1 VPSSEDK
8 KYKLSIYLIKESYT
22 DDTQI
27 VPKCKEMNSY
37 EIPDEEGRLGT
48 LYIKTNY
55 VSVPKW
61 ADFFCDIFLPED
73 IGLATNSARAV
84 FIVTINNRKL
94 CLTFGHAHFLIEPLA
109 IVRNFGMKV
118 ALNIGGETSLRAV
131 DKTCLDVVEIKSKEQ
146 SSKEVGIE
154 NFGFDF
160 ETDILKSITAKNEDG
175 SSTLSGRDS
184 VSIGAAV
191 KIDTLRGFISDLLTK
206 YESDAYKE
214 KFAWVDNIAEER
226 DKSIIVRLT
235 QLLIEKVIIL
245 APCVWLAIPE
255 VIIWEEVSGFAYT
268 KQRSTRRS
276 PGVRQDIHLKQWF
289 NEVVNDDDV
298 GIDYLKRKKIFLF
311 DVNFDLYKQWPV
323 YHCLNAEIDLDGQKY
338 ILNDGSW
345 YLLNTDFVSDVNE
358 FFDLVEDSSVDLPP
372 YGRRKEPEYNS
383 FVATTYAND
392 FDLMDRKMIHIGG
405 GRSSIEFCDLY
416 TKDKQMIHVKKYG
429 GSSVLSH
436 LFQQGVVSG
445 ELFISSDSFRSKVNS
460 RLGGDY
466 KLNNVDN
473 RPNPAEYE
481 ICYAIMSA
489 VPGDLHIP
497 FFSKVVMKNAVKRL
511 QTFGYKVTKKKIP
524 IS

>member
-1 VPSSEDK
+1 MPSSEDK

-27 VPKCKEMNSY
+27 VPKCGEMNSY
-37 EIPDEEGRLGT
+37 EIPDEVGRLGT

-73 IGLATNSARAV
+73 IGLATKSARAV
-84 FIVTINNRKL
+84 FIVAINNKKL

-118 ALNIGGETSLRAV
+118 ALNVGGETSLRAV

-154 NFGFDF
+154 TFDFDF

-191 KIDTLRGFISDLLTK
+191 KLDTLREFLSDILTK

-214 KFAWVDNIAEER
+214 KFSWVDNVAEER
-226 DKSIIVRLT
+226 DKSVIARLI
-235 QLLIEKVIIL
+235 QLLIEKIMVL
-245 APCVWLAIPE
+245 DPRVWLAIPE
-255 VIIWEEVSGFAYT
+255 VIIWEEISGFAY
-268 KQRSTRRS
+268 KKRRN
-276 PGVRQDIHLKQWF
+276 PVVRQDIHLERWI
-289 NEVVNDDDV
+289 NEVVNDDD
-298 GIDYLKRKKIFLF
+298 IDINYLKRKKVFLY
-311 DVNFDLYKQWPV
+311 DVNHDLYKHWPV

-345 YLLNTDFVSDVNE
+345 YLLNTDFVDDVNGFYDAIE
-358 FFDLVEDSSVDLPP
+358 VSSIELPP
-372 YGRRKEPEYNS
+372 YGTKKEPEYNNY
-383 FVATTYAND
+383 VATTYPNK
-392 FDLMDRKMIHIGG
+392 FDLMDRKTIHVGG
-405 GRSSIEFCDLY
+405 GRSSVEFCDLY
-416 TKDKQMIHVKKYG
+416 TTDKQMIHVKKYG

-445 ELFISSDSFRSKVNS
+445 ELFISNNSFWNEVNS
-460 RLGGDY
+460 RLSDDF
-466 KLNNVDN
+466 KLEDVE
-473 RPNPAEYE
+473 RKPNPAEYE

-511 QTFGYKVTKKKIP
+511 QVYGYKVTKKKIP

>member
-1 VPSSEDK
+1 MPSSEDK
-8 KYKLSIYLIKESYT
+8 KYKLSIYLIKEPYT

-27 VPKCKEMNSY
+27 VPKCGEMNSY

-55 VSVPKW
+55 VSIPKW
-61 ADFFCDIFLPED
+61 ADFFREIFSPED
-73 IGLATNSARAV
+73 IELITKSARAV
-84 FIVTINNRKL
+84 LIITINNRKL

-109 IVRNFGMKV
+109 IVRNFGVKV
-118 ALNIGGETSLRAV
+118 ALNTGGETSLRAV

-154 NFGFDF
+154 NFDFDF

-191 KIDTLRGFISDLLTK
+191 KLDTLREFLSDILTK

-214 KFAWVDNIAEER
+214 KFSWVDNVAEER
-226 DKSIIVRLT
+226 DKSVIARLI
-235 QLLIEKVIIL
+235 QLLVQKVMTL
-245 APCVWLAIPE
+245 DPCVWLAIPE
-255 VIIWEEVSGFAYT
+255 VILWEEISGFAYKKRT
-268 KQRSTRRS
+268 N
-276 PGVRQDIHLKQWF
+276 PVVRQDIHLEHWID
-289 NEVVNDDDV
+289 EIVNDDDV
-298 GIDYLKRKKIFLF
+298 DINYLKRKKVFLY
-311 DVNFDLYKQWPV
+311 DVNHDLYKHWPV

-345 YLLNTDFVSDVNE
+345 YLLNTDFVDEVNGFYDAIE
-358 FFDLVEDSSVDLPP
+358 VSSVELPP
-372 YGRRKEPEYNS
+372 YGTKKEPEYNS
-383 FVATTYAND
+383 YIADTFANV
-392 FDLMDRKMIHIGG
+392 FDLLDRKMIPIGG
-405 GRSSIEFCDLY
+405 SRSSVEFCDLY
-416 TKDKQMIHVKKYG
+416 TKNKQMIHVKKYG

-436 LFQQGVVSG
+436 LFQQGIVSG
-445 ELFISSDSFRSKVNS
+445 ELFISNNSFRNEVNI
-460 RLGGDY
+460 RLRDDF
-466 KLNNVDN
+466 KLEDVDR
-473 RPNPAEYE
+473 RPRAMEYE

-511 QTFGYKVTKKKIP
+511 QVYGYKVTKKKIP

>member
-1 VPSSEDK
+1 MPTSEDK
-8 KYKLSIYLIKESYT
+8 KYKLSVYLIKESYT

-27 VPKCKEMNSY
+27 VPKCGEMNPY
-37 EIPDEEGRLGT
+37 EITDEEGRLGT

-55 VSVPKW
+55 ESIPKW
-61 ADFFCDIFLPED
+61 ADFFREIFSPED
-73 IGLATNSARAV
+73 IGLLTKSARAV

-118 ALNIGGETSLRAV
+118 ALNIGDETSLRAV

-154 NFGFDF
+154 NFDFDF

-191 KIDTLRGFISDLLTK
+191 KLDTLREFLSDLLTK

-214 KFAWVDNIAEER
+214 KFSWVDNIAEER
-226 DKSIIVRLT
+226 DKLVIARLI
-235 QLLIEKVIIL
+235 QLLTEKVMIED
-245 APCVWLAIPE
+245 PCVWLAIPE
-255 VIIWEEVSGFAYT
+255 VIIWEEMSGFAY
-268 KQRSTRRS
+268 KNRRN
-276 PGVRQDIHLKQWF
+276 PVVRQDIHLEQWLS
-289 NEVVNDDDV
+289 EVVN
-298 GIDYLKRKKIFLF
+298 GEEIDLNFLKRKKIFLY
-311 DVNFDLYKQWPV
+311 DVNYDLYKKWPV

-345 YLLNTDFVSDVNE
+345 YLMNTDFVNEVNGFYDAIE
-358 FFDLVEDSSVDLPP
+358 VSSVELPP
-372 YGRRKEPEYNS
+372 YGTKIEPEYNIY
-383 FVATTYAND
+383 VATTYVND
-392 FDLMDRKMIHIGG
+392 FDLMDRKTIPIGG
-405 GRSSIEFCDLY
+405 GRSSVEFCDLY
-416 TKDKQMIHVKKYG
+416 TKDKQIIHVKKYG

-445 ELFISSDSFRSKVNS
+445 ELFISNNSFRSEVNN
-460 RLGGDY
+460 RLSDDY
-466 KLNNVDN
+466 KLDNVDD
-473 RPNPAEYE
+473 RPNPTDYE
-481 ICYAIMSA
+481 ICYAIMSD
-489 VPGDLHIP
+489 VPGDLQIP

-511 QTFGYKVTKKKIP
+511 QAFDYKVTKKKIP

>member
-1 VPSSEDK
+1 MPSSEDK

-27 VPKCKEMNSY
+27 VPKCGEMNSY

-73 IGLATNSARAV
+73 IGLATKSARAV
-84 FIVTINNRKL
+84 FIVTINDRRL

-191 KIDTLRGFISDLLTK
+191 KLDTLREFLSDILTK

-214 KFAWVDNIAEER
+214 KFSWVDNIAEER
-226 DKSIIVRLT
+226 DKLVIARLI
-235 QLLIEKVIIL
+235 QLLIEKVMIL
-245 APCVWLAIPE
+245 DPCVWLAIPE
-255 VIIWEEVSGFAYT
+255 VIIWEEISGFAY
-268 KQRSTRRS
+268 KRRRN
-276 PGVRQDIHLKQWF
+276 PVVRQDIHLEHWI
-289 NEVVNDDDV
+289 NEIVNDDD
-298 GIDYLKRKKIFLF
+298 IDIKYLKRKKVFLY
-311 DVNFDLYKQWPV
+311 DVNHDLYKHWPV

-345 YLLNTDFVSDVNE
+345 YLLNTDFVDEVNGFYGAIE
-358 FFDLVEDSSVDLPP
+358 VSSVELPP
-372 YGRRKEPEYNS
+372 YGTKKEPEYNS
-383 FVATTYAND
+383 YIAATYAND
-392 FDLMDRKMIHIGG
+392 FDLLDRKMIPIGG
-405 GRSSIEFCDLY
+405 GRSSVEFCDLY
-416 TKDKQMIHVKKYG
+416 TKNKQMIHIKKYG

-445 ELFISSDSFRSKVNS
+445 ELFISSNSFRSEVNS
-460 RLGGDY
+460 RLSDDY
-466 KLNNVDN
+466 KLDNADN
-473 RPNPAEYE
+473 RPNPTEYE
-481 ICYAIMSA
+481 ICYAIMST
-489 VPGDLHIP
+489 VPGDLNIP

>member
-1 VPSSEDK
+1 MPASEDK

-27 VPKCKEMNSY
+27 VPKCGEMNSY
-37 EIPDEEGRLGT
+37 EIPDEEESLGT

-55 VSVPKW
+55 ESIPKW
-61 ADFFCDIFLPED
+61 ADLFRNIFSPED
-73 IGLATNSARAV
+73 IGLLTKSARAV

-94 CLTFGHAHFLIEPLA
+94 CLTFAHANFLIEPLA

-131 DKTCLDVVEIKSKEQ
+131 DKTCLDVVEIKSKAQ

-154 NFGFDF
+154 NFDFDF

-191 KIDTLRGFISDLLTK
+191 KLDTLRDFLSDILTK
-206 YESDAYKE
+206 YESNAYKG
-214 KFAWVDNIAEER
+214 KFSWVDNVAEER
-226 DKSIIVRLT
+226 DKSVIVRLI
-235 QLLIEKVIIL
+235 QLLIEKIMVL
-245 APCVWLAIPE
+245 DPCVWLAIPE
-255 VIIWEEVSGFAYT
+255 VIIWEEMSGFAY
-268 KQRSTRRS
+268 KKRRN
-276 PGVRQDIHLKQWF
+276 PVIRQDIHLEHWI
-289 NEVVNDDDV
+289 NEVVNDDD
-298 GIDYLKRKKIFLF
+298 IDINYLKRRKIFLY
-311 DVNFDLYKQWPV
+311 DVNQDLFKHWPV

-345 YLLNTDFVSDVNE
+345 YLLNTDFVNEVNG
-358 FFDLVEDSSVDLPP
+358 FYDAIEDSSVELPS
-372 YGRRKEPEYNS
+372 YGAKKEPEYNS
-383 FVATTYAND
+383 YVATTYANK
-392 FDLMDRKMIHIGG
+392 FALMDRKIIPIGG
-405 GRSSIEFCDLY
+405 GRSSIEFCDLF
-416 TKDKQMIHVKKYG
+416 TKDKQLIHVKKYG

-445 ELFISSDSFRSKVNS
+445 ELFISSDSFRGEVNN
-460 RLGGDY
+460 RLSDDY
-466 KLNNVDN
+466 KLDNVDN

-481 ICYAIMSA
+481 ICYSIMSD

-497 FFSKVVMKNAVKRL
+497 FFSKVVMKHAIKRL
-511 QTFGYKVTKKKIP
+511 QAYGYKVTKKKIS

>member
-1 VPSSEDK
+1 MPSSEDK

-22 DDTQI
+22 GDTQI
-27 VPKCKEMNSY
+27 VPKCGEMNSY
-37 EIPDEEGRLGT
+37 EILDEEGRLGT

-73 IGLATNSARAV
+73 IGLATKSARAV
-84 FIVTINNRKL
+84 FIVTINDRRL

-191 KIDTLRGFISDLLTK
+191 KLDTLREFISDILTK

-214 KFAWVDNIAEER
+214 KFSWVDNVAEER
-226 DKSIIVRLT
+226 DKSVIARLI
-235 QLLIEKVIIL
+235 QLLIQKVMTL
-245 APCVWLAIPE
+245 DPCAWLAIPE
-255 VIIWEEVSGFAYT
+255 VIIWEEISGFAY
-268 KQRSTRRS
+268 KKRRN
-276 PGVRQDIHLKQWF
+276 PVVRQDIHLEHWI

-298 GIDYLKRKKIFLF
+298 DINYLKRKKVFLY
-311 DVNFDLYKQWPV
+311 DVNHDLYKHWPV

-345 YLLNTDFVSDVNE
+345 YLLNTDFVDEVNGFYDAIE
-358 FFDLVEDSSVDLPP
+358 VSSVELPP
-372 YGRRKEPEYNS
+372 YGTKKEPEYNS
-383 FVATTYAND
+383 YIADTYAND
-392 FDLMDRKMIHIGG
+392 FDLLDRKMIPIGG
-405 GRSSIEFCDLY
+405 GRSSVEFCDLY
-416 TKDKQMIHVKKYG
+416 TKNKQMIHVKKYG

-445 ELFISSDSFRSKVNS
+445 ELFISSNSFRSEVNS
-460 RLGGDY
+460 RLSDDY
-466 KLNNVDN
+466 KLDNADN
-473 RPNPAEYE
+473 RPNPTEYE
-481 ICYAIMSA
+481 ICYAIMST